1 MSTTTTS
8 SNSVTSVR
16 ETVPSVID
24 LLRGDVPQLL
34 AWMEGKHLTAGKLY
48 SMLILAAGV
57 GRTDMCLA
65 IIDRDVSLGLLIYWL
80 RL

>member
-24 LLRGDVPQLL
+24 LVRGDVPQLL
-34 AWMEGKHLTAGKLY
+34 AWMASKHFTADKLFNVLIVAAVSAALTSAW
-48 SMLILAAGV
+48 
-57 GRTDMCLA
+57 
-65 IIDRDVSLGLLIYWL
+65 LL
-80 RL
+80 